1 MKHVLL
7 SGAVSAL
14 LLSATPAFAQSSSSG
29 QFNTNTTVSSTC
41 TVSSGSWDVTEK
53 ISGIGSPWSLAKYDN
68 KIVVKC
74 TKGTPTVTLTRN
86 TGLNST
92 CKQNGLNNF
101 EQLLKSDNGDYL
113 AYAVRK
119 ATGGRSSW
127 ECDKPNYDPKLDFS
141 NTDTQEFLFELE
153 VGSRISNEARRL
165 YNIAPAGTY
174 SDTMTFSVTF

>member
-7 SGAVSAL
+7 GGAVSVF

-29 QFNTNTTVSSTC
+29 QFNANTTVSSTC
-41 TVSSGSWDVTEK
+41 TVSSGSWDVTEALSG
-53 ISGIGSPWSLAKYDN
+53 ISGPFSISKYDN

-74 TKGTPTVTLTRN
+74 TKGTPLVTLTRN

-92 CKQNGLNNF
+92 CNQYGLNNY
-101 EQLLKSDNGDYL
+101 EQLLKSENGDYL

-119 ATGGRSSW
+119 ATGGREAW
-127 ECDKPNYDPKLDFS
+127 ECDRPNYDPKLDFS
-141 NTDTQEFLFELE
+141 ATDTQEFLFELE